1 MDTVIPYAM
10 VSRGHSNG
18 SKKDQSFCFST
29 THPRLDQAFLLAF
42 WASICLETEVR
53 PSTNTTL
60 IIDIMLYKP
69 QSSLR
74 LLRELNQCVGLSM
87 VLNPLFTG

>member
-18 SKKDQSFCFST
+18 SRKNKAFV
-29 THPRLDQAFLLAF
+29 LDLHQLDEFLLAF

-53 PSTNTTL
+53 QSTNTTL
-60 IIDIMLYKP
+60 IMFDMFVTTSVLF
-69 QSSLR
+69 
-74 LLRELNQCVGLSM
+74 EVVVGTESVCM
-87 VLNPLFTG
+87 AFNGIKTLFTG